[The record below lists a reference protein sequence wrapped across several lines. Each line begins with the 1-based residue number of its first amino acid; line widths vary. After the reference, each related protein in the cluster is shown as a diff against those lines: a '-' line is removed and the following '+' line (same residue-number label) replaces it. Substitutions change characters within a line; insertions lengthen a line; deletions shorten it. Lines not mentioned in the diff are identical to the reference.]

1 MNLNQIL
8 IDSNFP
14 WDSIAFEEISH
25 ILMNKI
31 DRQNHIQN
39 ESSAF
44 LEYEPETIL
53 TNSSQHVQNLLI
65 CLQEFVDKNIDQP
78 MKGLVFVQ
86 KRSTARILC
95 QVVRRYFN
103 AFPELNVNVD
113 FMVGQNASG
122 LGTVETMIG
131 SKNNNK
137 VLEKFKN
144 GENNLIIATKVLE
157 EGIDLQECNLVICYD
172 KPENFRSYVQGK
184 GRARMTQ
191 SLYVIMTE
199 VDEYGDLQKKV
210 DEWRKVKSILKD
222 VSYIKPVY

>member
-1 MNLNQIL
+1 MGLV
-8 IDSNFP
+8 
-14 WDSIAFEEISH
+14 AFEEISH

-31 DRQNHIQN
+31 GGQNHIQN
-39 ESSAF
+39 ESSEF
-44 LEYEPETIL
+44 SEYEPITIL
-53 TNSSQHVQNLLI
+53 TNSSQHVQQLLI
-65 CLQEFVDKNIDQP
+65 CLQEFVEKNVDQP

-103 AFPELNVNVD
+103 AYPELNVNVD

-122 LGTVETMIG
+122 PGTVETMIG

-137 VLEKFKN
+137 VLEKFKS

-172 KPENFRSYVQGK
+172 KPENFRSYVQRK
-184 GRARMTQ
+184 GRARMRQ

-199 VDEYGDLQKKV
+199 EGEHEELQKKV
-210 DEWRKVKSILKD
+210 DEWRKIKSILKD
-222 VSYIKPVY
+222 VSCIKPI